1 MAKGSRT
8 SGAAALEVGAP
19 SVGAN
24 AAGRMTGIDAARGIA
39 MVFVCVSHVRYHFH
53 DSVPALYSL
62 LTNVTR
68 LATPTFLLLSGF
80 VAAYVLSSGKRAAR
94 INLID
99 RGLFVLF
106 AGHLLLNWVEL
117 SRISFQEWIFARVTV
132 TDAIAISLMI
142 AALATRLPAALLAI
156 VGATLAIVS
165 WPIAMLWEPVAPAAR
180 YIGITLFNVRSEASP
195 LADSAVVPYV
205 GLFLIG
211 MSLSRWCSAQLAAR
225 DYVAAA
231 RKLTRVALIAVS
243 SVLASILMWYLLK
256 PVLLESMSP
265 PTLDFARLTL
275 DPRSKL
281 PPSPAYFAFYG
292 GGGLLI
298 AAICLIARPAFLVR
312 PIVNWAATLGRAS
325 LMCFVVQ
332 DWLFVLTPALLGFTK
347 LQSIPFWT
355 AYLIVSLLVLHAFAM
370 RWDRVRANRFL
381 TIGLKQS
388 YAARQ
393 ANRSFARS

>member
-1 MAKGSRT
+1 
-8 SGAAALEVGAP
+8 
-19 SVGAN
+19 
-24 AAGRMTGIDAARGIA
+24 

-53 DSVPALYSL
+53 DSAPALYSL

-117 SRISFQEWIFARVTV
+117 SRISFQEWMFARVTV
-132 TDAIAISLMI
+132 TDAIAISLLI
-142 AALATRLPAALLAI
+142 AALATRLSAALLAT
-156 VGATLAIVS
+156 VGATFVVAS
-165 WPIAMLWEPVAPAAR
+165 WPIAMLWEPASPAAR
-180 YIGITLFNVRSEASP
+180 YIGITLFNVHSEASS

-211 MSLSRWCSAQLAAR
+211 MSLSRSCSEQLAAR
-225 DYVAAA
+225 DYAAVA
-231 RKLTRVALIAVS
+231 RKLARVAVIAVA

-256 PVLLESMSP
+256 PMLLENLSP
-265 PTLDFARLTL
+265 TTLDLARLTL

-312 PIVNWAATLGRAS
+312 PVVDWAATLGRAS

-332 DWLFVLTPALLGFTK
+332 DWLLVLTPALLGFTK
-347 LQSIPFWT
+347 LQSMTFWT
-355 AYLIVSLLVLHAFAM
+355 AYLIVALIVLHALAT
-370 RWDRVRANRFL
+370 RWDRARANRFL

-388 YAARQ
+388 YAAWQ
-393 ANRSFARS
+393 ADRSLAPMVRPRAEQSRPSRPR